1 MSERERLALLAH
13 ELRSPVAALEALV
26 HAAPGVTATEV
37 RRGLL
42 ARALAAARDLERL
55 LSDPDLLSLRLEP
68 VDLVATAR
76 ALATDRVSVRGE
88 GRLLVRADETRL
100 RQALANLVANGL
112 RHGTRVELAVE
123 ARHGSV
129 VVEVTDDGPGFDV
142 GADPFARGTSGV
154 GSSGL
159 GLWLSRAIVEAH
171 GGSLELVPGPSQGA
185 TLRLALPS
193 ASGEG

>member
-26 HAAPGVTATEV
+26 HAAPGVTATEA

-129 VVEVTDDGPGFDV
+129 VVEVTDDGPGRSSKATKLPGVSLAITSHAMDSSVPSKTGQQFRSI
-142 GADPFARGTSGV
+142 GMRGEK
-154 GSSGL
+154 SSA
-159 GLWLSRAIVEAH
+159 S
-171 GGSLELVPGPSQGA
+171 
-185 TLRLALPS
+185 RLAI
-193 ASGEG
+193 